1 MGRRETV
8 VATLDADQAR
18 ARAASRAR
26 EGESVALR
34 KCLLANGD
42 ALEAVFDAAARARA
56 RGVSVSGCLGHFR
69 APELARAI
77 ARGVRA
83 GESGWLE
90 ELSTAETP
98 ALGELER
105 ELDDDALDETFR
117 AIAEVRRVNL
127 SKCALRDGALV
138 ALARAL
144 MDSDVSACERVN
156 LRDNDAGE
164 EACAALL
171 RACERN
177 GNVEE
182 IVLTNNH
189 RASAE
194 IVEKIGRKCRENW
207 RAKRAA
213 AAAWRDDSGALMSF
227 RKFGLTDDDVDGC
240 VIEAIRLCD
249 GVVGLD
255 LRDNAIGE
263 IGMEALRKVVESSP
277 SLTSVNASGNP
288 GFGTASFRRLAG
300 RAAANFILNTSCDEA
315 LKSVSD
321 RHLGDEGA
329 EGVAEALRRKRQ
341 SARAIGVH
349 HNGIGARGCAVIVDA
364 LREMHDELRE
374 FAVYTNQVGVG
385 GAEALAT
392 LVETHAG
399 LEVLD
404 VGGNQIGDD
413 GCAAIAKAIHRSAKT
428 SKLIEIHLD
437 HNQITD
443 VGAELLL
450 RAMTARREANNP
462 MRTLWIN
469 GNDISAALNDRI
481 MWCCTKAIDI
491 DVDAVIDRAMRSNGS
506 PPTAE
511 ELALAERDAA
521 RASERRDA
529 NSSRLANRIAARVG
543 AEYKSRCKA
552 HVIATRGTAVIAG
565 IVMRDVNATEPDDIV
580 ALSLGVGTK
589 FIPSEVAA
597 AIDGANDTVVWDAH
611 VRDSHAEVLARRGF
625 LRVLYRELIRLMDT
639 GESPLLERRG
649 THRATLRRGVTV
661 HLYVSTAPCGAA
673 SAGPRGDVTYDWIER
688 ESSSHQMHDAPDVN
702 KLWFG
707 PSHKGSEDDAR
718 AGPPGCVLIS
728 RASDAIGVAGK
739 SLSCSD
745 KIIRW
750 HALGLQ
756 GALLSHFLEPVRL
769 TSVVIGR
776 KYDFARCAYATCC
789 SGRARGET
797 ALPHPWMLYSSIK
810 IECGGV
816 DTASGGREL
825 AGDGD
830 ESISW
835 ALGEGTASAHDGR
848 TGTALGGADAISICS
863 RAILWHYF
871 LKLVSVVS
879 ERSALPVPT
888 EITTY
893 DAAKRQASEY
903 ASERQ
908 KLYSL

>member
-1 MGRRETV
+1 M
-8 VATLDADQAR
+8 TLDADGAR

-34 KCLLANGD
+34 KCLLADGD

-56 RGVSVSGCLGHFR
+56 RGVRVSGCLGRLR

-90 ELSTAETP
+90 ELSAAETP
-98 ALGELER
+98 ALGELES
-105 ELDDDALDETFR
+105 ELDVDALDETFR
-117 AIAEVRRVNL
+117 AIVEVRRVNV

-144 MDSDVSACERVN
+144 MDGDVAACESVN

-177 GNVEE
+177 AKVEE
-182 IVLTNNH
+182 IVLTNNR

-194 IVEKIGRKCRENW
+194 IVENIGRKCRENW

-213 AAAWRDDSGALMSF
+213 AAAAAWRDDSGALMSF
-227 RKFGLTDDDVDGC
+227 RKLGLTNDDVDGC

-249 GVVGLD
+249 GVAGLD

-263 IGMEALRKVVESSP
+263 VGMEALREVVESSP

-300 RAAANFILNTSCDEA
+300 RAAANFILNTPCDEA

-349 HNGIGARGCAVIVDA
+349 HNGIGARGCAAIVDA
-364 LREMHDELRE
+364 LRKTHDELRE
-374 FAVYTNQVGVG
+374 LAVYTNEVGVG

-392 LVETHAG
+392 LVETHAT

-404 VGGNQIGDD
+404 VGGNRIGDD
-413 GCAAIAKAIHRSAKT
+413 GCAAIAEAIRRSVTT
-428 SKLIEIHLD
+428 SRLIELHLD

-443 VGAELLL
+443 VGAEVLL
-450 RAMTARREANNP
+450 RAMVARREANNP

-469 GNDISAALNDRI
+469 GNDISATLNDRI
-481 MWCCTKAIDI
+481 MRCCTKAIDI
-491 DVDAVIDRAMRSNGS
+491 DVDAVLDRAMHSDGS
-506 PPTAE
+506 PPTVE

-529 NSSRLANRIAARVG
+529 NSTRLANRIAARVG
-543 AEYKSRCKA
+543 AEYKSRCRA
-552 HVIATRGTAVIAG
+552 HAMATRGTAVIAG
-565 IVMRDVNATEPDDIV
+565 IIMRDENATEPDDIV
-580 ALSLGVGTK
+580 TLSLGVGTK

-597 AIDGANDTVVWDAH
+597 AINGANDAVVWDAH

-625 LRVLYRELIRLMDT
+625 LRVLYRELNRLMDT

-649 THRATLRRGVTV
+649 ANRATLRRGVTV

-673 SAGPRGDVTYDWIER
+673 SAGPRGDVTYEWIER
-688 ESSSHQMHDAPDVN
+688 ESSSHQMHDAPDMN
-702 KLWFG
+702 ELWFG
-707 PSHKGSEDDAR
+707 PSHKGSEDDER
-718 AGPPGCVLIS
+718 ASPPGCVLIS

-745 KIIRW
+745 KIVRW

-769 TSVVIGR
+769 ASVVIGR
-776 KYDFARCAYATCC
+776 KYDFARCTYATCC
-789 SGRARGET
+789 RGRTRGEA
-797 ALPHPWMLYSSIK
+797 ALPHPWMLYSSVK
-810 IECGGV
+810 IECDGV

-835 ALGEGTASAHDGR
+835 ALGEGAASAHDGR
-848 TGTALGGADAISICS
+848 TGTALGGTDAISICS
-863 RAILWHYF
+863 RAVLWHYF
-871 LKLVSVVS
+871 LRLVRVVS
-879 ERSALPVPT
+879 ERSALPVPI

-893 DAAKRQASEY
+893 AAAKREASEY
-903 ASERQ
+903 ASERR
-908 KLYSL
+908 KLYSLCSVES